1 MNHCAI
7 ATANASNPTW
17 QQEWK
22 SECYARYITHTAR
35 AIMAL
40 PSLHDRR
47 VALERLTIARAQ
59 KIREQV
65 EVEIKRMWE
74 GRAT

>member
-7 ATANASNPTW
+7 AAANASNPTW
-17 QQEWK
+17 QPAWK
-22 SECYARYITHTAR
+22 SECYARHITNTAKS
-35 AIMAL
+35 IMAL

-65 EVEIKRMWE
+65 EAEMMRLWKSN
-74 GRAT
+74 A